1 MLAAHPENITALSPS
16 FCRTTPLY
24 GIHFLYFVSAGDQ
37 EKIKT
42 PVMISVSAGD
52 QEEIKKTVMISVSE
66 DDQEKIKT
74 LVISVVADDQEK
86 IKTPMMIC
94 FSR

>member
-1 MLAAHPENITALSPS
+1 MLAAHPEDIAALSPTS
-16 FCRTTPLY
+16 CRTTPLY

-42 PVMISVSAGD
+42 PVMISVFVGD
-52 QEEIKKTVMISVSE
+52 QEEIKTPVMISISE
-66 DDQEKIKT
+66 
-74 LVISVVADDQEK
+74 DDQEK